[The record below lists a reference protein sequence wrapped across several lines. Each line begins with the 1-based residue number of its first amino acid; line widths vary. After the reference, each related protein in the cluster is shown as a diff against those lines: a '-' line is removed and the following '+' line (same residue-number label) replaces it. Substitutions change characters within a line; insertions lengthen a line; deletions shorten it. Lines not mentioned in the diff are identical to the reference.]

1 MHDVGKLSKAELNI
15 DYWLIP
21 LILTLMS
28 ACILLLSVRFHR
40 FLRALGI
47 DDIPLTKSILFY
59 ITGLSLAATPA
70 NSGQVVKSYT
80 IKKQFGH
87 SISKT
92 SPIVLVE
99 KWNELIS
106 VLIILI
112 VFDIINSV
120 LEPTLIII
128 IGIAIALFL
137 FGIMRNH
144 TFFMLFKKIILK
156 FHKRLKTPI
165 F

>member
-28 ACILLLSVRFHR
+28 ACILLLS
-40 FLRALGI
+40 
-47 DDIPLTKSILFY
+47 IPLTKSILFY

-70 NSGQVVKSYT
+70 NAGQVVKSYT

-120 LEPTLIII
+120 LESTLIII

>member
-47 DDIPLTKSILFY
+47 DDIPLAKSILFY

-112 VFDIINSV
+112 VF
-120 LEPTLIII
+120 
-128 IGIAIALFL
+128 
-137 FGIMRNH
+137 
-144 TFFMLFKKIILK
+144 
-156 FHKRLKTPI
+156 
-165 F
+165 